1 MTDSRQANHYPPA
14 EERINIA
21 SHAVG
26 LLLSVAGLIL
36 LVTRSLEYGDGW
48 HLVSFSIY
56 GISMI
61 ALYTASTAYH
71 SVSDPALRKNLRTA
85 DHASIYLLI
94 AGTYTPFA
102 LVTLQ
107 GSVGW
112 TVFGLS
118 WGMAL
123 TGIVLKLF
131 FTGRFNLLS
140 VLMYVFMGWMIIFF
154 IKPLVANFPNAGLAL
169 LLAGGVSYTLGA
181 VIYSIK
187 KIPFNHAIFHVFV
200 LFGSV
205 CHFLSV
211 YYFVLPAT

>member
-1 MTDSRQANHYPPA
+1 MNDSRQANYYPPA

-21 SHAVG
+21 SHALG
-26 LLLSVAGLIL
+26 LLLSIAGLIL
-36 LVTRSLEYGDGW
+36 LVIRALEYGNTR
-48 HLVSFSIY
+48 HLVSFSIF

-71 SVSDPALRKNLRTA
+71 SVRDPGLRMNLRTA

-107 GSVGW
+107 GTVGW
-112 TVFGLS
+112 TVFGVS

-140 VLMYVFMGWMIIFF
+140 VLMYVFMGWVIIFF
-154 IKPLVANFPNAGLAL
+154 IKPLIANFPNAGLAL
-169 LLAGGVSYTLGA
+169 LLAGGVAYTLGA

-187 KIPFNHAIFHVFV
+187 KIHFNHAIFHIFV
-200 LFGSV
+200 LFGTV
-205 CHFLSV
+205 CHFLAV
-211 YYFVLPAT
+211 YYFVLPEA